1 MLAITL
7 IFESDEASEDDAS
20 FADDPQAETPAKAA
34 MATEA
39 ARMRFMA
46 VRFVELKNA
55 DTDIV
60 PYFPHIA

>member
-1 MLAITL
+1 
-7 IFESDEASEDDAS
+7 
-20 FADDPQAETPAKAA
+20 